1 MADNKPIDTGNK
13 TVTGRTIWND
23 PETGEDYSERSTTFE
38 IDGKFYTMPTVAEN
52 GSQYTEDQIRTYVKE
67 NGPVDYLTGEKL
79 PEFRYM
85 EDAIEYAISR
95 SSTRKQT
102 DMAQGGAIPMNNQ
115 MELFGEGGL
124 KDEGGMVDEV
134 SGNEVPVGGTK
145 EGVRDD
151 IPANV
156 SEGEFIFP
164 EDVVRFVGLDKLMQ
178 IRQDA
183 KMGLKK
189 MEAMGQMGNSDEATM
204 DDDMPFGMADLIVV
218 GGKGEPMEFAD
229 GGFVPVQ
236 NFQEGGQV
244 TLPTAP
250 VPTFNPDDVA
260 DYDAYLS
267 SVEVTA
273 QEYRNADGES
283 MIITFING
291 IPIVPVQPGYT
302 LYVPPEEGG
311 EATEAT
317 EVVNTVN
324 NNNNEKFG
332 KGRNVNANNQEPTGI
347 NYAGMS
353 DEEFLKRIEY
363 ENTKGY
369 KIQRAVALG
378 VTSLV
383 PFGGALAYAS
393 MRGTALSNEARLK
406 NLIASESNPAEQAK
420 LNTLLE
426 EFYKSNIMQDSS
438 DAGAFTKW
446 VDGVLVKLGFSPD
459 QTKKAAEAA
468 VVLSQN
474 NLGNTEFDDAVDAFL
489 KDKENKTLGRG
500 NAVGGPATKEQ
511 LETRKKETAEPFLR
525 SQDQID
531 ETNRML
537 KMEPFAPTTKSTQLA
552 PGDVV
557 NINLSGGIDLNDNFK
572 VLRDGLLI
580 LPKLPPID
588 AAGKTASE
596 VEQIVSGLLKLGD
609 DKRGTTSSA
618 SVSMGYKSTQTGDPN
633 IVTDT
638 NSVGQRPSTY
648 DPAQFGS
655 GEPAPAVEPVAA
667 PPLAQTSIDDKFAV
681 KTPYALGYPEGMK
694 NLSGIGSVPPE
705 QTLLEQYSNNPFKQK
720 DIGDFLTAGRNA
732 ISSIFQPKQGF
743 GSTVKKETNVTDQQ
757 LPESVPQQQSA
768 FSGPTFDTAQQTAEA
783 FDQGV
788 SRSPVVATEPLGPS
802 VLGGRGT
809 INPASGTIVDPRTQ
823 QEQRNAERIRLT
835 GYDPIEPTVN
845 PTAPPT
851 LRPQTRPKK
860 VAPKKEVAPQQ
871 PTIEKLQFSNFKGNV
886 ITTASDNFV
895 NTKGVSI
902 DVNPEGTPGKNSVG
916 AFRQGL
922 YAGDGFEWRED
933 GTRIYTGVNQ
943 GVTGTTDPSVASKP
957 LTQELINLDFIK
969 DLFGTDKKDKTSKD
983 KPIVKT
989 GDGGVAEAQAIKEKQ
1004 ARQSD
1009 DERQAEREAARA
1021 ATKTTKASTKEYK
1034 TKKEARAATD
1044 KAVEK
1049 FGRATGGRAKGGL
1062 IDRPIKTKKTK
1073 KRGLAAR

>member
-1 MADNKPIDTGNK
+1 
-13 TVTGRTIWND
+13 
-23 PETGEDYSERSTTFE
+23 
-38 IDGKFYTMPTVAEN
+38 
-52 GSQYTEDQIRTYVKE
+52 
-67 NGPVDYLTGEKL
+67 
-79 PEFRYM
+79 
-85 EDAIEYAISR
+85 
-95 SSTRKQT
+95 
-102 DMAQGGAIPMNNQ
+102 
-115 MELFGEGGL
+115 MELFGDGGL

-250 VPTFNPDDVA
+250 VPTFNPNDVA
-260 DYDAYLS
+260 DYDAYMS

-311 EATEAT
+311 EETEAT

-324 NNNNEKFG
+324 NTNNEKFG

-353 DEEFLKRIEY
+353 DEEFVKRIEY

-468 VVLSQN
+468 VVLNQT
-474 NLGNTEFDDAVDAFL
+474 NLGNTEFDDAVDAVL
-489 KDKENKTLGRG
+489 RD
-500 NAVGGPATKEQ
+500 NAAAEKREDGIAPSKVTTSQSGPATKEQ
-511 LETRKKETAEPFLR
+511 LEARKKETARMLSTEPFLR

-537 KMEPFAPTTKSTQLA
+537 KMEPSVTPVMPRGAIDQQETFPLTVSKAGKGPTKSMLDTEAGSPA
-552 PGDVV
+552 PVSQV
-557 NINLSGGIDLNDNFK
+557 RSEIDQQETFPLTVSK
-572 VLRDGLLI
+572 
-580 LPKLPPID
+580 
-588 AAGKTASE
+588 AGKGPTKVGNNFTLDDAYNR
-596 VEQIVSGLLKLGD
+596 QANQQMTPLAVSVKE
-609 DKRGTTSSA
+609 K
-618 SVSMGYKSTQTGDPN
+618 
-633 IVTDT
+633 
-638 NSVGQRPSTY
+638 
-648 DPAQFGS
+648 GS
-655 GEPAPAVEPVAA
+655 PAP
-667 PPLAQTSIDDKFAV
+667 
-681 KTPYALGYPEGMK
+681 
-694 NLSGIGSVPPE
+694 E
-705 QTLLEQYSNNPFKQK
+705 QSLIEQYPNNPFKQK
-720 DIGDFLTAGRNA
+720 DIGDFLTAGRNV

-743 GSTVKKETNVTDQQ
+743 ESTVKKETEPTVIEKTEPIVNNVQTQT
-757 LPESVPQQQSA
+757 VSA
-768 FSGPTFDTAQQTAEA
+768 FPQERLPIDSQETYPVGPQERLPIDSQETY
-783 FDQGV
+783 
-788 SRSPVVATEPLGPS
+788 PL
-802 VLGGRGT
+802 
-809 INPASGTIVDPRTQ
+809 ASGTIVDPRIQ

-845 PTAPPT
+845 PTVTPTVDSTVTPT
-851 LRPQTRPKK
+851 LRPKTRPE
-860 VAPKKEVAPQQ
+860 KEVEPQQ

-895 NTKGVSI
+895 NTRGVSI

-943 GVTGTTDPSVASKP
+943 GVTGTTDPSVAYKP
-957 LTQELINLDFIK
+957 PTQELINLDFIK
-969 DLFGTDKKDKTSKD
+969 DLFGTDRKDKTSKD
-983 KPIVKT
+983 KPTVKT
-989 GDGGVAEAQAIKEKQ
+989 GDGGIAEAQAIKEKQ